1 MIQLTRLRQNTPF
14 ILNPDLIE
22 RVDTHVDTVVRLT
35 NGTEY
40 VVNETGEEIVRRTA
54 DFRARVFAM
63 AGMLQAAMPADSDG
77 ATSAY
82 HSPAA
87 AIAAAETHR
96 IEALA
101 ASGDEPGGVIEE
113 ADGVDD
119 SVGAID
125 VPTDPDVTVEAEPA
139 SEEIAS

>member
-54 DFRARVFAM
+54 DFRARVIAM
-63 AGMLQAAMPADSDG
+63 AGLLQAALPADSDG

-87 AIAAAETHR
+87 AIAAAETHQ

-101 ASGDEPGGVIEE
+101 VGDERPTTTDDDGAL
-113 ADGVDD
+113 ADAVDAVD
-119 SVGAID
+119 A
-125 VPTDPDVTVEAEPA
+125 PTEPDVTAEAEPEP
-139 SEEIAS
+139 EEIAS

>member
-54 DFRARVFAM
+54 DFRARVIAM

-96 IEALA
+96 IDALA
-101 ASGDEPGGVIEE
+101 VGSTEPY
-113 ADGVDD
+113 
-119 SVGAID
+119 
-125 VPTDPDVTVEAEPA
+125 VTVEAEPP
-139 SEEIAS
+139 SEPEPEEIAS

>member
-54 DFRARVFAM
+54 DFRARVIAM
-63 AGMLQAAMPADSDG
+63 AGLLQAAMPADSDG

-87 AIAAAETHR
+87 AIAAAEGHQ

-101 ASGDEPGGVIEE
+101 VSDHHPDSDDDDAIE
-113 ADGVDD
+113 
-119 SVGAID
+119 
-125 VPTDPDVTVEAEPA
+125 PDVTVEAAAEVEPEP
-139 SEEIAS
+139 EEIAS

>member
-101 ASGDEPGGVIEE
+101 VS
-113 ADGVDD
+113 DD
-119 SVGAID
+119 TDDTDDAVGAA
-125 VPTDPDVTVEAEPA
+125 TAPDVTVEAAPEP
-139 SEEIAS
+139 EEIAS